1 MGFIKTFIRNIKNS
15 KYFEFFSIAI
25 ILSAAI
31 IYGAE
36 TFQISDALRNSILFI
51 DYLITIIFSLE
62 IAIRLF
68 GEKRT
73 ADFFKDP
80 WNVFDFT
87 IVSISLI
94 PVEVLSNILIARVVR
109 VFRVMRLITHVP
121 KFKSIISAFFKS
133 VPRVSYVMALMF
145 VIFYVYAILGSAF
158 FEAADPNRW
167 SNVLISLWTLFQ
179 VATFE
184 NWPDIMQAQFDANP
198 NSWLFFFTFII
209 IIAFVLMNMI
219 VGIIVDTISEE
230 NAEETRMEI
239 EILNKLEIIQQD
251 IENLKSK

>member
-1 MGFIKTFIRNIKNS
+1 MVFIKTFFRNIKNS
-15 KYFEFFSIAI
+15 KYFELFSIAI

-31 IYGAE
+31 IYGVE
-36 TFQISDALRNSILFI
+36 TFQISDALRNSIFLI
-51 DYLITIIFSLE
+51 DYLITIIFSFE
-62 IAIRLF
+62 IGIRMF
-68 GEKRT
+68 GEKRI

-87 IVSISLI
+87 IVSISLV
-94 PVEVLSNILIARVVR
+94 PAEMLSNILIVRVVR

-158 FEAADPNRW
+158 FEAADPDRW

-184 NWPDIMQAQFDANP
+184 NWPDIMQAQFNINP
-198 NSWLFFFTFII
+198 YSWLFFFTFII
-209 IIAFVLMNMI
+209 LIAFILMNMI

-230 NAEETRMEI
+230 NAEETRMEE
-239 EILNKLEIIQQD
+239 EILKKLDELDRKI
-251 IENLKSK
+251 SKL